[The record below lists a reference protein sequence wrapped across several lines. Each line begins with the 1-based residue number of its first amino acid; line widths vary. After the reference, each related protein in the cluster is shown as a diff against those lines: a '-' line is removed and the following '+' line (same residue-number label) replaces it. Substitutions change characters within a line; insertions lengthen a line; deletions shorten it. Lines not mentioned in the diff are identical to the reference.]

1 MIEKEKAIVDLEEKL
16 ETLKS
21 KRQEDKAKM
30 KELEKTRMQLEQ
42 VSYMYIVYV
51 GVNNKCFHE
60 AFCESLL
67 WKYQKH
73 LSLITIDSHNLSDC
87 LFISLIRRKLWV
99 AFQNFQRQNSLLIKM
114 KFFACEK
121 KSLNLQI

>member
-51 GVNNKCFHE
+51 GVNNKSFHE

-73 LSLITIDSHNLSDC
+73 FSLITIDSHNLSDC
-87 LFISLIRRKLWV
+87 LIISLIRRKLWV

>member
-51 GVNNKCFHE
+51 GVNNKSFHE

-73 LSLITIDSHNLSDC
+73 LSLITIYWFSQPFWLLNHQPYKEKIVGCFSELS
-87 LFISLIRRKLWV
+87 K
-99 AFQNFQRQNSLLIKM
+99 A
-114 KFFACEK
+114 KF
-121 KSLNLQI
+121 SLN

>member
-42 VSYMYIVYV
+42 VSYMCIVYV
-51 GVNNKCFHE
+51 GVNNTSFHE
-60 AFCESLL
+60 AFYESLL

-73 LSLITIDSHNLSDC
+73 LSLVTI
-87 LFISLIRRKLWV
+87 LILTTFLT
-99 AFQNFQRQNSLLIKM
+99 A
-114 KFFACEK
+114 
-121 KSLNLQI
+121 

>member
-51 GVNNKCFHE
+51 GVNR
-60 AFCESLL
+60 SLFM
-67 WKYQKH
+67 KP
-73 LSLITIDSHNLSDC
+73 SVNLSYENIRSIC
-87 LFISLIRRKLWV
+87 L
-99 AFQNFQRQNSLLIKM
+99 
-114 KFFACEK
+114 
-121 KSLNLQI
+121 

>member
-42 VSYMYIVYV
+42 VSYMYILYV
-51 GVNNKCFHE
+51 GVNNTSFLE
-60 AFCESLL
+60 AFYESLL
-67 WKYQKH
+67 
-73 LSLITIDSHNLSDC
+73 
-87 LFISLIRRKLWV
+87 
-99 AFQNFQRQNSLLIKM
+99 
-114 KFFACEK
+114 
-121 KSLNLQI
+121 

>member
-51 GVNNKCFHE
+51 GVNNKSFHE

-73 LSLITIDSHNLSDC
+73 LSLITIDSHNLSDY
-87 LFISLIRRKLWV
+87 LIISLIRRKLWV
-99 AFQNFQRQNSLLIKM
+99 AFQNFQRQNSLLIKI

>member
-51 GVNNKCFHE
+51 GVNNKSFHE
-60 AFCESLL
+60 AFCEPL
-67 WKYQKH
+67 
-73 LSLITIDSHNLSDC
+73 
-87 LFISLIRRKLWV
+87 V
-99 AFQNFQRQNSLLIKM
+99 
-114 KFFACEK
+114 
-121 KSLNLQI
+121 